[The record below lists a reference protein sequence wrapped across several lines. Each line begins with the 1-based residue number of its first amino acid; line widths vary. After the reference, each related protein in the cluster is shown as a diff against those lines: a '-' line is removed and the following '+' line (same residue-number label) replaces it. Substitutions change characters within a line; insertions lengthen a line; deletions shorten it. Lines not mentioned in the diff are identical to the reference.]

1 MIRVQQQ
8 GLLDGLAEL
17 TDLERNQIPF
27 ATVLALTETAKLV
40 KAELESE
47 MRQVFDRPTPYTMDS
62 LRLIPATK
70 QRLEARVWIKDE
82 ADGAAPA
89 TRWLT
94 PEVYGG
100 PRNNKRSEALLKAR
114 GILPEGKFVVPG
126 KGMKLDSYGNV
137 GRGQMQKILSG
148 LGAQGDRYQNS
159 TDSRRSAG
167 NRTRY
172 FVMRRGHEAIGI
184 AERTGRRR
192 DQVQI
197 VLAFVSKPGYAKAL
211 DFFTIGQ
218 RVADAQLPV
227 QFEKAL
233 AQAIATRRK

>member
-197 VLAFVSKPGYAKAL
+197 VLAFVSKPGYAEAL
-211 DFFTIGQ
+211 DFFIIGQ
-218 RVADAQLPV
+218 RVADAQLPM

-233 AQAIATRRK
+233 AQAIATRRR